1 MDHHRPN
8 RILIHLAAR
17 ALCLLH
23 LSVRRGLFL
32 QDVRHMFV
40 RRSLIEHGAE
50 RGIYLSVHH
59 ILNIAHVGINFLLTI
74 NVNGYDIVIYLAIP
88 HGVLFEI
95 GNVVVV

>member
-1 MDHHRPN
+1 M
-8 RILIHLAAR
+8 AAR
-17 ALCLLH
+17 ALRLLH
-23 LSVRRGLFL
+23 LSMRRGLFL

-59 ILNIAHVGINFLLTI
+59 VLNIAYMGINFLLSV

-88 HGVLFEI
+88 HGVLFET